1 MRSQIVIIQCNHR
14 LFQRLQPTV
23 SMLSPLQ
30 LKSHRFT
37 QLHLEGIPKGIPDGD
52 VEVTTTLGVGR
63 HVTEPREWRVD
74 LKVSFEPTAGQNGP
88 YRGIAEVVGFF
99 EILDGWPEKDCE
111 ALVAINGA
119 SLLYGAVREMILMM
133 SSRSSH
139 GEFLLPTLRFQAP
152 EQAPVIAAKSPAKK
166 AAKKATKRVAKGA

>member
-1 MRSQIVIIQCNHR
+1 
-14 LFQRLQPTV
+14 
-23 SMLSPLQ
+23 MLSPLQ
-30 LKSHRFT
+30 LKGHRYT
-37 QLHLEGIPKGIPDGD
+37 HLHLEGLPKGIPGGD

-74 LKVSFEPTAGQNGP
+74 LKVVFEPRAGQNGP
-88 YRGIAEVVGFF
+88 YRGTAEVVGFF

-119 SLLYGAVREMILMM
+119 SLLYGAIREMILMM

-152 EQAPVIAAKSPAKK
+152 GQSAVIEANKPPKK
-166 AAKKATKRVAKGA
+166 AAKKTTRKTK

>member
-1 MRSQIVIIQCNHR
+1 
-14 LFQRLQPTV
+14 
-23 SMLSPLQ
+23 MLSPLQ

-63 HVTEPREWRVD
+63 HVTESREWRVD
-74 LKVSFEPTAGQNGP
+74 LKVTFEPKGGQNGP
-88 YRGIAEVVGFF
+88 YRGTSEIVGFF

-111 ALVAINGA
+111 SLVAINGA
-119 SLLYGAVREMILMM
+119 SLLYGAIREMVLMM

-152 EQAPVIAAKSPAKK
+152 QQSPAIAAKSPAKEV
-166 AAKKATKRVAKGA
+166 AKKATKRVVKGA

>member
-1 MRSQIVIIQCNHR
+1 
-14 LFQRLQPTV
+14 
-23 SMLSPLQ
+23 MLSPLQ
-30 LKSHRFT
+30 LKGHRFT
-37 QLHLEGIPKGIPDGD
+37 QLHLEGIQKGIPGGD

-63 HVTEPREWRVD
+63 HVTEPQEWRVD
-74 LKVSFEPTAGQNGP
+74 LKVEFEPTVGQNGP

-99 EILDGWPEKDCE
+99 EIIEDWPEKDCE

-119 SLLYGAVREMILMM
+119 SLLYGAIREMILMM

-152 EQAPVIAAKSPAKK
+152 VQTPAIAVKSPAKK
-166 AAKKATKRVAKGA
+166 AAKKAIRKIAKEK